1 VPRCGGRAA
10 FRRRSDAIFRRSEDR
25 ARDASPHA
33 TQLQVCSGP
42 LAHPSPTS
50 PYRVHTKQI
59 FVTEGENLLT
69 GRNGG
74 RKSAVPRN
82 ETRKFLRALRAHS
95 QQCCTPGAV
104 RTPLHALGTNKDVCV
119 LRGRQRSVAAKTSKQ
134 EIVFLAVAICPGPG
148 RTRACGGISR
158 LIIPLRAPLRTA

>member
-1 VPRCGGRAA
+1 MVGEDAIIRRIWLGGGQARAVRQRGGRG
-10 FRRRSDAIFRRSEDR
+10 
-25 ARDASPHA
+25 
-33 TQLQVCSGP
+33 VC
-42 LAHPSPTS
+42 
-50 PYRVHTKQI
+50 VC
-59 FVTEGENLLT
+59 VC
-69 GRNGG
+69 
-74 RKSAVPRN
+74 V
-82 ETRKFLRALRAHS
+82 LRALRAHS

-158 LIIPLRAPLRTA
+158 LIIPLRAPLRTKICELRNVGPKICKGA